1 MLRFKSKKLILICI
15 IINSFC
21 YSQTRQDLEKEKL
34 KIEKEIEATNDQI
47 KQQEKKKNSALND
60 LEISNTKIDQQNQ
73 LLVNLESCIIIH
85 DVNIQKI
92 QDNIKIIQNNIYQKE
107 QILKLLKESYAKIL
121 YKTYI
126 WRNTY
131 NETYFLISSSDLN
144 QLYKRKKYLKQMRL
158 DRYSKINEIQKTK
171 QNLLLEKENLIIKE
185 SELIQEKNLQ
195 EDLLAEKIN
204 QKEKLEKEKT
214 RNEKIVHNIKKNQ
227 EFYKQLLTKKIQESK
242 KIEAEIRRV
251 IEEEIR
257 MTNENRKK
265 NNSDMPFT
273 PEILELSSNF
283 EKNKGKLPWPLKKGI
298 IIQYYGKQKHEVI
311 PGVETVNNGINFKTE
326 EGAICRSVFNGK
338 VSRIFVVK
346 GNGKAILINHGNY
359 YTVYSG
365 LKDVLVKNGEQ
376 VVRKQKLG
384 TIITKDGD
392 TELHFEIW
400 KGTTTENPVKWL
412 YQSY

>member
-47 KQQEKKKNSALND
+47 KQHEKKKNSALND

-144 QLYKRKKYLKQMRL
+144 QLYKRKKYLKQMNTG
-158 DRYSKINEIQKTK
+158 KNIMFF
-171 QNLLLEKENLIIKE
+171 LEA
-185 SELIQEKNLQ
+185 ELI
-195 EDLLAEKIN
+195 LLM
-204 QKEKLEKEKT
+204 
-214 RNEKIVHNIKKNQ
+214 
-227 EFYKQLLTKKIQESK
+227 KKI
-242 KIEAEIRRV
+242 
-251 IEEEIR
+251 
-257 MTNENRKK
+257 
-265 NNSDMPFT
+265 
-273 PEILELSSNF
+273 
-283 EKNKGKLPWPLKKGI
+283 
-298 IIQYYGKQKHEVI
+298 
-311 PGVETVNNGINFKTE
+311 
-326 EGAICRSVFNGK
+326 
-338 VSRIFVVK
+338 
-346 GNGKAILINHGNY
+346 
-359 YTVYSG
+359 
-365 LKDVLVKNGEQ
+365 
-376 VVRKQKLG
+376 
-384 TIITKDGD
+384 
-392 TELHFEIW
+392 
-400 KGTTTENPVKWL
+400 
-412 YQSY
+412 